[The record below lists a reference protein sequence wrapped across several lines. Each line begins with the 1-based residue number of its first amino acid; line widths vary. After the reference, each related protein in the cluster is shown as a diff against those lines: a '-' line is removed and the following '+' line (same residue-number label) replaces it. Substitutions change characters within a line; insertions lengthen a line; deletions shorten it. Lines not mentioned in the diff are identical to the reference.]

1 AGERTFELLTQA
13 AGRAGRTRDDGL
25 VVIQTYDPENP
36 AVKLAATQDYE
47 GFFAEEASYR
57 ELCSYP
63 PFMHMM
69 TVTVLD
75 EDRNSASDFIERA
88 AVMSK
93 KDGVF
98 VVGPADA
105 AISKIKDVYRKCF
118 FVKSDGYDK
127 LISVKDDLEKMRETD
142 VTFKGKMEFDFDH

>member
-1 AGERTFELLTQA
+1 
-13 AGRAGRTRDDGL
+13 
-25 VVIQTYDPENP
+25 
-36 AVKLAATQDYE
+36 
-47 GFFAEEASYR
+47 
-57 ELCSYP
+57 
-63 PFMHMM
+63 
-69 TVTVLD
+69 
-75 EDRNSASDFIERA
+75 
-88 AVMSK
+88 MSK